1 MDTVH
6 SSVAGP
12 PAEPIDHLFHG
23 RLGPL
28 DHGLDPSVSKVAH
41 PATQP
46 EPARLLGGVPPEVD
60 ALDEPRDE
68 DVCAHPHVQSPT
80 ILSVK
85 LLRRRRAPS
94 LHRRPTSSYPAVACH
109 SLSKRFEDTVA
120 VDDVTLEVVHGEI
133 LALLGP
139 SGCGKTTFLRLLA
152 GFEHPDAGSID
163 LGGRRVAGGGTFLQP
178 EHRRVGV
185 VFQDYALF
193 PHLCVGDNVAFGAR
207 GLDCESRVRN
217 VLGLVGLSGV
227 ADRYPHELSGGQQQR
242 VALARALATEPE
254 LILLDEPF
262 SNLDAT
268 LREHVRNEVR
278 EILRRAEATAIFVTH
293 DQEEALSLADRVAIM
308 SAGHIHQVATP
319 ERIYTRPEDLF
330 VAGFVGGANIV
341 HGVGDGDRV
350 SCPLG
355 TFRPL
360 NPAMAGDVRLVVR
373 PESIRLRTDATG
385 NAVVQS
391 TTYYGH
397 DQMVEV
403 RLEDGELVSVRIGPG
418 RFLDAGDRVAIS
430 VIPDEVLA
438 FPAP

>member
-1 MDTVH
+1 M
-6 SSVAGP
+6 
-12 PAEPIDHLFHG
+12 
-23 RLGPL
+23 
-28 DHGLDPSVSKVAH
+28 
-41 PATQP
+41 
-46 EPARLLGGVPPEVD
+46 
-60 ALDEPRDE
+60 
-68 DVCAHPHVQSPT
+68 
-80 ILSVK
+80 
-85 LLRRRRAPS
+85 
-94 LHRRPTSSYPAVACH
+94 
-109 SLSKRFEDTVA
+109 
-120 VDDVTLEVVHGEI
+120 VHGEI

-139 SGCGKTTFLRLLA
+139 SGCGKTTFLRLIA

-163 LGGRRVAGGGTFLQP
+163 LGGRRVAGGGAFLQP

-207 GLDCESRVRN
+207 GLDCDSRVRN
-217 VLGLVGLSGV
+217 VLGLVGLSDV

-242 VALARALATEPE
+242 VAIARALATEPE

-268 LREHVRNEVR
+268 LREHVRTEVR

-308 SAGHIHQVATP
+308 ADGRIHQVATP

-341 HGVGDGDRV
+341 HGIGDGDRV
-350 SCPLG
+350 KCPLG

-360 NPAMAGDVRLVVR
+360 NPAMAGEVRLVVR
-373 PESIRLRTDATG
+373 PESIRLRIDEGG
-385 NAVVQS
+385 NALVQS

-403 RLEDGELVSVRIGPG
+403 LLEDGALVSVRIGPG
-418 RFLDAGDRVAIS
+418 RFFEAGDRVALR
-430 VIPDEVLA
+430 VIPDEVLS